1 MKPISFMDRGEEGR
15 PMTRCRQCG
24 RGTRR
29 PYAAYCDDCRGW
41 NTVPFATE
49 MDEQLRRVYA
59 RADYPALG
67 VLAKRWGMPRWRLTH
82 RAQLL
87 GIAATKEP
95 RWSEE
100 EIKILERNCHL
111 TPRIIANKLR
121 ARGYRRSES
130 GVVLKRKRLRLRK
143 ADRGYSA
150 SGLAEVMGVDRGMV
164 LRWIERGLLGA
175 QRLPSERRPGQ
186 VAAAGEWFIRPRRV
200 RQFITDHVALVDTR
214 KCDKYWLIDLLTN
227 KRAA

>member
-1 MKPISFMDRGEEGR
+1 MKPISFMDRGKESV
-15 PMTRCRQCG
+15 PMTRCRKCG
-24 RGTRR
+24 CGTRR
-29 PYAAYCDDCRGW
+29 RYAAYCDRCRGW
-41 NTVPFATE
+41 NTVRFTTE
-49 MDEQLRRVYA
+49 MDEELRRVYA

-82 RAQLL
+82 RAQRL

-95 RWSEE
+95 PWSDE

-121 ARGYRRSES
+121 AKGYRRSET

-150 SGLAEVMGVDRGMV
+150 NGLAEVMGVDCSTV

-175 QRLPSERRPGQ
+175 QRLPSERSVQQ

-200 RQFITDHVALVDTR
+200 RQFITHHVALVDTR

>member
-1 MKPISFMDRGEEGR
+1 
-15 PMTRCRQCG
+15 MTRCRKCG

-41 NTVPFATE
+41 KTVPFTTE

-82 RAQLL
+82 RAQRL

-100 EIKILERNCHL
+100 EIKILERNHHL
-111 TPRIIANKLR
+111 TPRIIAAKLR
-121 ARGYRRSES
+121 ARGYRRSET

-150 SGLAEVMGVDRGMV
+150 SGLAVVMGVDRGMV

-175 QRLPSERRPGQ
+175 QRLPSERPAGAGSRRGRVVHP
-186 VAAAGEWFIRPRRV
+186 AAAGTAIHHRSRRLGGHAQV
-200 RQFITDHVALVDTR
+200 RQVLAHRSVDEQAGR
-214 KCDKYWLIDLLTN
+214 MRLIDEHPESEDN
-227 KRAA
+227 EK